1 MWLVWQRT
9 LLLSTTCSTKSPFLS
24 SAFSPYLSA
33 SFEASPLLFW
43 KAIGCSPFLVT
54 SSFHWPNESFTSLV
68 LLSWMSESRN
78 GFSSNKRPVRKKKK
92 KNHHLHPSVPICFSD
107 LSVSDSYPYFSG
119 LFCLKRF
126 LQNTSKAGSPALPS
140 TSRQPSLP
148 SPKPGAEFPKA
159 AKMSIPQRPRLGTGF
174 SEGEDILFFD
184 GSPPP
189 TPKLDSLAE
198 AKKVTA
204 LWMSGFW
211 LWRRGS

>member
-1 MWLVWQRT
+1 
-9 LLLSTTCSTKSPFLS
+9 
-24 SAFSPYLSA
+24 
-33 SFEASPLLFW
+33 
-43 KAIGCSPFLVT
+43 
-54 SSFHWPNESFTSLV
+54 
-68 LLSWMSESRN
+68 MSESRN
-78 GFSSNKRPVRKKKK
+78 GFSSNKRPVRQKK

-204 LWMSGFW
+204 L
-211 LWRRGS
+211 